1 MFMSRQKTLKLQR
14 LKIVV
19 FVLVLEF
26 VKLVDFAFALL
37 ALLITLLALVTAA
50 ILVFNGRGFVIDVIA
65 NWRGGGRSRRF
76 FSRAGR
82 ALVIGVHVF
91 GRTGPFEAEAHA
103 PLFRV
108 DFHDAQR
115 QRFAFVDYF
124 LWMIHALIRQF
135 PDMAQP

>member
-1 MFMSRQKTLKLQR
+1 MFTSRLKTLKLQR

-65 NWRGGGRSRRF
+65 NWRGRRRSRRL
-76 FSRAGR
+76 FSRARR
-82 ALVIGVHVF
+82 ALLIGGHGF
-91 GRTGPFEAEAHA
+91 RRTRPVWAEGPA
-103 PLFRV
+103 
-108 DFHDAQR
+108 
-115 QRFAFVDYF
+115 
-124 LWMIHALIRQF
+124 
-135 PDMAQP
+135 

>member
-76 FSRAGR
+76 FRRAGR
-82 ALVIGVHVF
+82 ALVICVPVF
-91 GRTGPFEAEAHA
+91 GRTGPFEAEAPAA
-103 PLFRV
+103 PFRV
-108 DFHDAQR
+108 H
-115 QRFAFVDYF
+115 FVYPPR
-124 LWMIHALIRQF
+124 H
-135 PDMAQP
+135 